1 MTCEST
7 VLVVRIVREDWDDE
21 RLLAAL
27 REALRARQD
36 VPAWFTETGQGAYAW
51 HDIDAQLAQLTYDSS
66 RDQDLEGI
74 MRSAG
79 TRAEPASIR
88 ALTFTSMRLSI
99 ELEVTPDSLV
109 GQIIP
114 PRQGTVEYQARDGET
129 AGTETT
135 STPIDEIGCF
145 YIQPVPS
152 GSFRL
157 RCRTEDGV
165 DVVTN
170 WFTV

>member
-1 MTCEST
+1 MRREST
-7 VLVVRIVREDWDDE
+7 VRVVRIVREDWDDE

-27 REALRARQD
+27 RKALRARQD
-36 VPAWFTETGQGAYAW
+36 VPAWFTETGRGVYAW

-66 RDQDLEGI
+66 RDSDVDGV
-74 MRSAG
+74 MRSVG
-79 TRAEPASIR
+79 TRSEPASIR
-88 ALTFTSMRLSI
+88 ALTFTSVRLSI
-99 ELEVTPDSLV
+99 ELEVTTDSLV

-129 AGTETT
+129 A

-145 YIQPVPS
+145 YIEPVPS